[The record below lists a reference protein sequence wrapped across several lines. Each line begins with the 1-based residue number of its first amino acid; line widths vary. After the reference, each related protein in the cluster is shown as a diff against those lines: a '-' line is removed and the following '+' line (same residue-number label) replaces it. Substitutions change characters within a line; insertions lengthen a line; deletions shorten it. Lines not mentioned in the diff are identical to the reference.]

1 MKNLLYYYYGISP
14 MYIYNEEENYY
25 FSINQIKYV
34 FAPVVNKNINL
45 LVDLSNFLY
54 NKNIMVH
61 TFIINKENNYI
72 VNYNNINYALLRVN
86 CNDSKKIKL
95 KDIIEFN
102 NILVNSNS
110 RNYIEL
116 WSNEVDDIEE
126 EIIDFNKEY
135 ELITDT
141 INYYIGLCE
150 NAIEYYKDNVNN
162 ENVSVSINHL
172 NINYNMTFLDF
183 FNPLNFIIDYRVR
196 DISEY
201 IKSIFFNTLDEER
214 ILNII
219 NKLNINKDEASIIFS
234 RLLYPNYYFK
244 MYNEILNNKV
254 KEEHLNKIIKLSKE
268 YENLLNNIQQIFK
281 KKYNLPIIDWLI

>member
-172 NINYNMTFLDF
+172 NINCNMTFLDF
-183 FNPLNFIIDYRVR
+183 FNP
-196 DISEY
+196 
-201 IKSIFFNTLDEER
+201 FFA
-214 ILNII
+214 I
-219 NKLNINKDEASIIFS
+219 
-234 RLLYPNYYFK
+234 YF
-244 MYNEILNNKV
+244 
-254 KEEHLNKIIKLSKE
+254 
-268 YENLLNNIQQIFK
+268 
-281 KKYNLPIIDWLI
+281 